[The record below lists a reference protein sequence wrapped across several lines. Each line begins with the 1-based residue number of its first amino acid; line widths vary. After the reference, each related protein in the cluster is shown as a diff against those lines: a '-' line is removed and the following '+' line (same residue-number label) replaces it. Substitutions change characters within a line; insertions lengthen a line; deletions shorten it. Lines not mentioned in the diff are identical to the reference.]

1 MPYIGQIN
9 IFPYGFAPEGWAFCR
24 GQLLPVS
31 ENTELFSL
39 IGTKFGGDGESNF
52 ALPNYEGMAPTGSD
66 YFICL
71 QGGAQAPRAGGAA

>member
-9 IFPYGFAPEGWAFCR
+9 IFPYNFAPQGWAYCR
-24 GQLLPVS
+24 GQLLPIS

-39 IGTKFGGDGESNF
+39 IGTKFGGDWETNF
-52 ALPNYEGMAPTGSD
+52 ALPNYDGMAPNGSN

-71 QGGAQAPRAGGAA
+71 QGGTQVSQSGDAA